1 MTSEEFL
8 DPKYDMQ
15 LDHEGGIVVEPKQ
28 AFVMK
33 SHDVKTQEKFF
44 VNVVTHPI
52 IDEPEEKN
60 FVDYNVYFVQG
71 EVLLLF

>member
-33 SHDVKTQEKFF
+33 SHDMKTQEKFF

-60 FVDYNVYFVQG
+60 FVDYNVKFCENN
-71 EVLLLF
+71 EV

>member
-15 LDHEGGIVVEPKQ
+15 LDDEGGIVVEPKQ

-33 SHDVKTQEKFF
+33 SRDVRTKEKFF

-60 FVDYNVYFVQG
+60 FVDYNV
-71 EVLLLF
+71 